1 MYVVVIYSVMYYV
14 CCVDNA
20 CATFRR
26 GTVERTP
33 SRVLLGRQDSY
44 ATKGGARSES
54 WRRNAAFGGVD
65 S

>member
-1 MYVVVIYSVMYYV
+1 MYYK

-26 GTVERTP
+26 GIVERTP